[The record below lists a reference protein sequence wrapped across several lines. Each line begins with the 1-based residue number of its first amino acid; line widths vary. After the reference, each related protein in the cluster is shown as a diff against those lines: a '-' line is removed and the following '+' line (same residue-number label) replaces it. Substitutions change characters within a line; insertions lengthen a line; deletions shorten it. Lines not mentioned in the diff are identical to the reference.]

1 MGSSLQVYTTL
12 KEKED
17 FSYAN
22 VRKASYRGSKT
33 IINIENILIINIIS
47 FQVLRDLGNIPNLV
61 RRLLALRYD
70 DQD

>member
-12 KEKED
+12 EEKEG

-61 RRLLALRYD
+61 R
-70 DQD
+70 